1 MMKTLIVAFALLMAC
16 MTAHGQT
23 HKTKVVGKES
33 DSNPV
38 VSVLKAKL
46 AGTQRYELTEKDVE
60 VELYIDV
67 QCARLNTGL
76 ACDATYFYYPPELGL
91 TRLWLGASLHTGSDP
106 TSIAQ
111 GMFEFFVNDSS
122 EANWQR
128 RKPTTS
134 STFVTPAP
142 CMAQITMRSNRTRL
156 SQLAWVGPLSRDD
169 EAQRSGHLRRVKN
182 HSGFLDSGF

>member
-1 MMKTLIVAFALLMAC
+1 MKPLIVAFALMMAC

-33 DSNPV
+33 DSSPV
-38 VSVLKAKL
+38 VSALKAKL
-46 AGTQRYELTEKDVE
+46 GGTQGYELTEKDIE

-91 TRLWLGASLHTGSDP
+91 TRLWLGTSLHTGSDP
-106 TSIAQ
+106 SSIAQ

-122 EANWQR
+122 EAILAKKEADHVEYIRYACAMHGANHDAI
-128 RKPTTS
+128 KPDAVKS
-134 STFVTPAP
+134 ACMGRTPLP
-142 CMAQITMRSNRTRL
+142 R
-156 SQLAWVGPLSRDD
+156 
-169 EAQRSGHLRRVKN
+169 
-182 HSGFLDSGF
+182 

>member
-1 MMKTLIVAFALLMAC
+1 MKTLIVAFALMMVC
-16 MTAHGQT
+16 ITTRGQT

-38 VSVLKAKL
+38 VSALKAKL
-46 AGTQRYELTEKDVE
+46 GGTHMYELTEKDIE

-106 TSIAQ
+106 SGIAQ

-122 EANWQR
+122 EAILAKKEADHVEYIRYACAMHGANHDAI
-128 RKPTTS
+128 KPDAVKS
-134 STFVTPAP
+134 ACMGRTPLP
-142 CMAQITMRSNRTRL
+142 R
-156 SQLAWVGPLSRDD
+156 
-169 EAQRSGHLRRVKN
+169 
-182 HSGFLDSGF
+182 